1 MKMALFKN
9 VKYNFTSPCNESY
22 EELDENIRVSEYVDV
37 IFPPLSNVDIV
48 SKQVDFLKQS
58 KKNKRAK
65 LQSELTIIDSKI
77 GKLLALPQGV

>member
-9 VKYNFTSPCNESY
+9 VKHNFTSPQTNY
-22 EELDENIRVSEYVDV
+22 EETEENIRVSEYVDV
-37 IFPPLSNVDIV
+37 IFPPLRNVDIV
-48 SKQVDFLKQS
+48 LKEVDFLKKS

-77 GKLLALPQGV
+77 GKLLALPRNV